1 MGAPPSR
8 TPSASRRSGP
18 TSRGARGKPAA
29 GGAWGRLGAWLQAS
43 RLPSQSYIALPL
55 LIGQALAAARG
66 QPWRPEILVAV
77 LLFGLFDQLYIVWA
91 NDYAD
96 QETDLRN
103 RTPTLFSGGSRVLA
117 EGRVDP
123 SDLLGAATLAAALA
137 LGVSAWLALVE
148 GRWLIVPLALVALAM
163 LWAYSF
169 PPLRLSYR
177 GGGELLQAAGTSL
190 VLPFYGYYAQAGTAG
205 GFPWLA
211 SVALFPTQLACALA
225 TSMPDEPSDR
235 ESGKRTA
242 SVRLGIGTTGAL
254 VVVFDAAALVAFLLL
269 PWSPRGAPHPI
280 WALPA
285 LMATALCLAWPEARP
300 GTRELSLRVGSAVV
314 ATLAVVAAMLGS
326 LLAP

>member
-8 TPSASRRSGP
+8 PQAPSRRAGPASRGGP
-18 TSRGARGKPAA
+18 GKASAA
-29 GGAWGRLGAWLQAS
+29 GGGRVRAWLQAA

-66 QPWRPEILVAV
+66 HPWRPGVLVAV

-103 RTPTLFSGGSRVLA
+103 RTPTPFSGGSRVLA
-117 EGRVDP
+117 EGRITP
-123 SDLLGAATLAAALA
+123 TDLLNAATLAAALA

-148 GRWLIVPLALVALAM
+148 GRWLLVPLALVALAL

-177 GGGELLQAAGTSL
+177 GGGELLQAAGTGL
-190 VLPFYGYYAQAGTAG
+190 VLPLYGYYAQAGTAW

-211 SVALFPTQLACALA
+211 SVALLPTQLACALS

-242 SVRLGIGTTGAL
+242 SVRLGLGTTGAL

-269 PWSPRGAPHPI
+269 PWSPRGTPNPV
-280 WALPA
+280 WSLPA
-285 LMATALCLAWPEARP
+285 LMATALCLAWPDARP
-300 GTRELSLRVGSAVV
+300 GTRDLALRVGAAVA
-314 ATLAVVAAMLGS
+314 ATLAIGGAMLGS